1 MSLRSI
7 LLASQVVLGLLACSG
22 RFDPSQYP
30 TPEALYE
37 ATMAEYNDGD
47 CGAAEIGLARLA
59 FELPTRDPRRA
70 EVRFYMAECLFKQ
83 HRYLEATR
91 EYRRVSDQHAQDS
104 IAPVALLRSGEAY
117 FKLWRRVELDA
128 TYGLSALTVLSE
140 LLTRYPQ
147 SQAAVEARQ
156 RIAELNERF
165 ARKEYRT
172 GNYYFRLKAYDSAIL
187 YFRSVV
193 ANWPQA
199 TSAPEALLKLV
210 QAYDRIGYEED
221 MRDMCTQLQRFYP
234 DVIAR
239 AEPCARDT
247 SSSEL
252 R

>member
-1 MSLRSI
+1 
-7 LLASQVVLGLLACSG
+7 
-22 RFDPSQYP
+22 
-30 TPEALYE
+30 
-37 ATMAEYNDGD
+37 
-47 CGAAEIGLARLA
+47 
-59 FELPTRDPRRA
+59 
-70 EVRFYMAECLFKQ
+70 
-83 HRYLEATR
+83 
-91 EYRRVSDQHAQDS
+91 
-104 IAPVALLRSGEAY
+104 
-117 FKLWRRVELDA
+117 
-128 TYGLSALTVLSE
+128 
-140 LLTRYPQ
+140 
-147 SQAAVEARQ
+147 VEARQ

-199 TSAPEALLKLV
+199 TSAPEALLRLV

-234 DVIAR
+234 DVMAR

>member
-1 MSLRSI
+1 M
-7 LLASQVVLGLLACSG
+7 
-22 RFDPSQYP
+22 PY
-30 TPEALYE
+30 
-37 ATMAEYNDGD
+37 
-47 CGAAEIGLARLA
+47 
-59 FELPTRDPRRA
+59 RDRK
-70 EVRFYMAECLFKQ
+70 E
-83 HRYLEATR
+83 
-91 EYRRVSDQHAQDS
+91 
-104 IAPVALLRSGEAY
+104 GE
-117 FKLWRRVELDA
+117 
-128 TYGLSALTVLSE
+128 
-140 LLTRYPQ
+140 
-147 SQAAVEARQ
+147 
-156 RIAELNERF
+156 N
-165 ARKEYRT
+165 RKEYRT

-199 TSAPEALLKLV
+199 TSAPEALLRLV

>member
-1 MSLRSI
+1 MRCGACLFASLVAI
-7 LLASQVVLGLLACSG
+7 GLLACSG

-37 ATMAEYNDGD
+37 ATLAEYNDGD
-47 CGAAEIGLARLA
+47 CDAAEIGLARLA

-70 EVRFYMAECLFKQ
+70 EVRFYMAECLLQQK
-83 HRYLEATR
+83 RYLEATR

-104 IAPVALLRSGEAY
+104 LAPVALLRAGEAY
-117 FKLWRRVELDA
+117 TRLWRRPELDA

-147 SQAAVEARQ
+147 SNAAMEAREH
-156 RIAELNERF
+156 IAELNEWF
-165 ARKEYRT
+165 ARKEFRT

-193 ANWPQA
+193 ANWPQSA
-199 TSAPEALLKLV
+199 AAPEALLRLV
-210 QAYDRIGYEED
+210 QAYDKIGYEED

-234 DVIAR
+234 DVVAR
-239 AEPCARDT
+239 AEPCASDT
-247 SSSEL
+247 STSEL